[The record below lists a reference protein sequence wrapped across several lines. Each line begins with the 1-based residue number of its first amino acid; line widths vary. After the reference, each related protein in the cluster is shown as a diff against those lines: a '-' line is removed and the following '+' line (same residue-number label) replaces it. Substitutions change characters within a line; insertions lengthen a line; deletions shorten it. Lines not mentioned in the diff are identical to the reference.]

1 MTDLV
6 LQALR
11 AGARYWPPWQ
21 AGPGRWPTSR
31 IRRRWTALH
40 AALAAERGA
49 THIIAEGSGH
59 AVPLDR
65 PVLVA
70 ETILGLTRALSP
82 Q

>member
-1 MTDLV
+1 LINV
-6 LQALR
+6 VS
-11 AGARYWPPWQ
+11 AGRCVV
-21 AGPGRWPTSR
+21 AGHSY
-31 IRRRWTALH
+31 
-40 AALAAERGA
+40 GA

-70 ETILGLTRALSP
+70 ETILGLTRALPP